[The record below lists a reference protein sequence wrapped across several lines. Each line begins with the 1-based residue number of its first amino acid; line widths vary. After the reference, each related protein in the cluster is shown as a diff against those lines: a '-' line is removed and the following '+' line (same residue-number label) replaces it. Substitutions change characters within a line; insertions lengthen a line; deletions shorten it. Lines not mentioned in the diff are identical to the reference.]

1 MKGVGVAKE
10 GMPPVTGKVLGRL
23 LKRAQQTSVG
33 VLEAVPVLKLARIYV
48 EIGWLL
54 WRQWRLGWWQ
64 TIVMP
69 G

>member
-1 MKGVGVAKE
+1 MKGVGVENEA
-10 GMPPVTGKVLGRL
+10 MPPVTCEFWETGEK
-23 LKRAQQTSVG
+23 AWQTSVG